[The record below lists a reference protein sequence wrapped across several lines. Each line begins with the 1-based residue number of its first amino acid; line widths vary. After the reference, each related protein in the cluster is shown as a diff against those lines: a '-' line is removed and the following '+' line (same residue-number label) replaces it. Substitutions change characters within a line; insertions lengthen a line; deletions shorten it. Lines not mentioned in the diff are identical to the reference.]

1 MNSLSQLRSGALA
14 GAVRLDLQCGLT
26 EFPREIFELADT
38 LEVLNLTGNALEAL
52 PEDLGR
58 LKKLRILFCSNNQ
71 FTELPPVLAQCPQ
84 LSMVGFKSNRIESVP
99 GEALP
104 KALRWLILTD
114 NRLRSLPAELGGCG
128 LLQKLMLSGNCLTKL
143 PDEMA
148 GCRSLELLR
157 LAANELT
164 VLPPW
169 LLELPKL
176 AWLALA
182 GNPCATSRVAR
193 GVLPSIPWQQLQVE
207 EILGEGASGTIYRAL
222 WRSGEEVARPA
233 ESLAVKVFKGAVTSD
248 GLPSCEIEA
257 CLAAGVHPNLI
268 PLKGRL
274 SDHPDGALGLLMG
287 VIDAAYATLAEPPNF
302 ETCTRD
308 VYPER
313 LGLAPAVAL
322 EMARGLAAASAHL
335 HERGILHG
343 DLYAHNVLWHLSGRV
358 YLGDFGAASF
368 YDRAGEPAE
377 ALERIEVRAFGC
389 LMEELLEQTDWSL
402 AESALEL
409 MLRSLHADCMSA
421 RVLDRPPFAEIVK
434 RLG

>member
-182 GNPCATSRVAR
+182 GNPCATS
-193 GVLPSIPWQQLQVE
+193 
-207 EILGEGASGTIYRAL
+207 
-222 WRSGEEVARPA
+222 
-233 ESLAVKVFKGAVTSD
+233 
-248 GLPSCEIEA
+248 
-257 CLAAGVHPNLI
+257 
-268 PLKGRL
+268 
-274 SDHPDGALGLLMG
+274 
-287 VIDAAYATLAEPPNF
+287 
-302 ETCTRD
+302 
-308 VYPER
+308 
-313 LGLAPAVAL
+313 
-322 EMARGLAAASAHL
+322 
-335 HERGILHG
+335 
-343 DLYAHNVLWHLSGRV
+343 
-358 YLGDFGAASF
+358 
-368 YDRAGEPAE
+368 
-377 ALERIEVRAFGC
+377 
-389 LMEELLEQTDWSL
+389 
-402 AESALEL
+402 
-409 MLRSLHADCMSA
+409 
-421 RVLDRPPFAEIVK
+421 
-434 RLG
+434 